1 MTTRNIIDF
10 AADDNAAEM
19 RNALYADI
27 HDRVTNHL
35 NSYKQE
41 IAKTLIAPQEE
52 EQSESGQEEVHQEE

>member
-10 AADDNAAEM
+10 AADGNAAEM
-19 RNALYADI
+19 RSALYADI

-41 IAKTLIAPQEE
+41 IAKTLISPQEE
-52 EQSESGQEEVHQEE
+52 EQVDGEQEVSQEE

>member
-10 AADDNAAEM
+10 AATDNAAEM

-41 IAKTLIAPQEE
+41 IAKTLISPQEE
-52 EQSESGQEEVHQEE
+52 QQFEGEQEVSQEEE

>member
-41 IAKTLIAPQEE
+41 IAKTLISPQEE
-52 EQSESGQEEVHQEE
+52 EQVEGEQEVSQEE